1 MSMES
6 STTRTTACIHL
17 SGRDSDV
24 TVTDCQMGNKGES
37 GSLSYFCHPQLTV
50 KACRLAVSVT
60 DQNSFL
66 SLVSSI
72 VISLNS
78 LDSKTSPHSRH
89 STNSE
94 SSSRATMRTRGCLQV
109 LGSAFIAGICAGWDR
124 VIDSGLHRSGR
135 VAPRG
140 NFAGIGRIFS
150 FGMVVV
156 KPEIATRQT
165 TQLQGF
171 IHRDGPPQMVWLGQH
186 IEEPAQCFL
195 GGRSSLPF
203 VMLFP
208 RKEDEWQTSF
218 VWAWCRCQL
227 R

>member
-78 LDSKTSPHSRH
+78 LESKTSPHSRH
-89 STNSE
+89 STNSA
-94 SSSRATMRTRGCLQV
+94 SSSRATTRTRGCLQIFSIV
-109 LGSAFIAGICAGWDR
+109 VFSEGCFAIGDVWIGFIFGSRRISPAPLSNSGYFYAGIAACQA
-124 VIDSGLHRSGR
+124 
-135 VAPRG
+135 
-140 NFAGIGRIFS
+140 IFQ
-150 FGMVVV
+150 
-156 KPEIATRQT
+156 A
-165 TQLQGF
+165 
-171 IHRDGPPQMVWLGQH
+171 
-186 IEEPAQCFL
+186 A
-195 GGRSSLPF
+195 GGRLCASVSA
-203 VMLFP
+203 
-208 RKEDEWQTSF
+208 EWMKIPETGLLLK
-218 VWAWCRCQL
+218 AWDKCRNRGPAGL
-227 R
+227 ALS